1 MDCCYIDNH
10 SVHKLEWNDFDQACE
25 LCVFGVLECVEVCVG
40 LGRVRDFRAGA
51 ARVEECI
58 VAGVWVLSVGRGKCD
73 I

>member
-1 MDCCYIDNH
+1 
-10 SVHKLEWNDFDQACE
+10 
-25 LCVFGVLECVEVCVG
+25 VCVC

-51 ARVEECI
+51 AGVEECV

>member
-1 MDCCYIDNH
+1 M
-10 SVHKLEWNDFDQACE
+10 
-25 LCVFGVLECVEVCVG
+25 CVC

-51 ARVEECI
+51 AGVEECV